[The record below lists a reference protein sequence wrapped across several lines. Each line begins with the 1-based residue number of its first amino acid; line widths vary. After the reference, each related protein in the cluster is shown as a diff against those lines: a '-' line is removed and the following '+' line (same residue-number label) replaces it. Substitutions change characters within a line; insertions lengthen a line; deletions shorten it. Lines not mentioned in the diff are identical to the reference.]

1 MMDLEK
7 DIQYV
12 KGIGPKKAYK
22 LNKLLQEFD
31 PEYVISTH
39 PFSSQMCAY
48 LKKLGKLDAKIAT
61 VMTDYA
67 PHDQWLVFN
76 HYVDY
81 YFVSKEEFEK
91 FKNKYINFADDR
103 SKDICMNKLGMEPN
117 DFSDMEKHHA
127 AYIKEV
133 TKDNKT
139 PLIDSNTGR
148 YKAYDD
154 PTNFP
159 IS

>member
-1 MMDLEK
+1 MDNNQWHQAKVPFFLEVEYYDEYNPDTESK
-7 DIQYV
+7 IMKSLLRNEDILPGLRVNQMFANCV
-12 KGIGPKKAYK
+12 DKNVLIASEIQNDLKH
-22 LNKLLQEFD
+22 LQ
-31 PEYVISTH
+31 
-39 PFSSQMCAY
+39 
-48 LKKLGKLDAKIAT
+48 
-61 VMTDYA
+61 
-67 PHDQWLVFN
+67 
-76 HYVDY
+76 
-81 YFVSKEEFEK
+81 EEFEK
-91 FKNKYINFADDR
+91 FKNKYTNFADDR

-139 PLIDSNTGR
+139 PLIDNNTGR

-159 IS
+159 Q

>member
-1 MMDLEK
+1 MDNNQWHQPKVPFFLEVEYYDEYNPDTESK
-7 DIQYV
+7 IMKSLLRNEDILPGLRVNQMFANCV
-12 KGIGPKKAYK
+12 DKNVLIADEIK
-22 LNKLLQEFD
+22 NDLQ
-31 PEYVISTH
+31 H
-39 PFSSQMCAY
+39 LQ
-48 LKKLGKLDAKIAT
+48 
-61 VMTDYA
+61 
-67 PHDQWLVFN
+67 
-76 HYVDY
+76 
-81 YFVSKEEFEK
+81 EEFEK

-159 IS
+159 Q

>member
-1 MMDLEK
+1 MDNNQWHQAKVPFFLEVEYYDEYNPDTESK
-7 DIQYV
+7 IMKSLLRNEDILPGLRVNQMFANCV
-12 KGIGPKKAYK
+12 DKNVLIASEIQNDLKH
-22 LNKLLQEFD
+22 LQ
-31 PEYVISTH
+31 
-39 PFSSQMCAY
+39 
-48 LKKLGKLDAKIAT
+48 
-61 VMTDYA
+61 
-67 PHDQWLVFN
+67 
-76 HYVDY
+76 
-81 YFVSKEEFEK
+81 EEFEK

-127 AYIKEV
+127 SYIKEV

-159 IS
+159 Q

>member
-1 MMDLEK
+1 MDNNQWHQAKVPFFLEVEYYDEYNPDTESK
-7 DIQYV
+7 IMKSLLRNEDILPGLRVNQMFANCV
-12 KGIGPKKAYK
+12 DKNVLIASEIQNDLKH
-22 LNKLLQEFD
+22 LQ
-31 PEYVISTH
+31 
-39 PFSSQMCAY
+39 
-48 LKKLGKLDAKIAT
+48 
-61 VMTDYA
+61 
-67 PHDQWLVFN
+67 
-76 HYVDY
+76 
-81 YFVSKEEFEK
+81 EEFEK

-139 PLIDSNTGR
+139 PLIDNNTGR

-159 IS
+159 Q

>member
-1 MMDLEK
+1 MNNNQWHQPNVPFFLEVEYYDEFNPDTESKIMKSLLRNEDILPGLRVNQMFANCVDKNVLIADEIKNDLK
-7 DIQYV
+7 H
-12 KGIGPKKAYK
+12 
-22 LNKLLQEFD
+22 LQ
-31 PEYVISTH
+31 
-39 PFSSQMCAY
+39 
-48 LKKLGKLDAKIAT
+48 
-61 VMTDYA
+61 
-67 PHDQWLVFN
+67 
-76 HYVDY
+76 
-81 YFVSKEEFEK
+81 EEFEK

-117 DFSDMEKHHA
+117 DFSDLEKHHA

-159 IS
+159 T

>member
-1 MMDLEK
+1 MDNNQWHQAKVPFFLEVEYYDEFNPDTESK
-7 DIQYV
+7 IMKSLLRNEDILPGLRVNQMFANCV
-12 KGIGPKKAYK
+12 DKNVLIADEIKNDLKH
-22 LNKLLQEFD
+22 LQ
-31 PEYVISTH
+31 
-39 PFSSQMCAY
+39 
-48 LKKLGKLDAKIAT
+48 
-61 VMTDYA
+61 
-67 PHDQWLVFN
+67 
-76 HYVDY
+76 
-81 YFVSKEEFEK
+81 EEFEK

-103 SKDICMNKLGMEPN
+103 SKDICMNKLGMKPD
-117 DFSDMEKHHA
+117 DFSDLEKHHA

-159 IS
+159 T